1 MYVCVGDRV
10 LRLINLFPC
19 AVPVSTLA
27 GSNSHRKLQDTI
39 KSANK
44 IASEVA
50 AAEEKEIEGNSKNVC
65 ECKRC
70 RKYSTINNK
79 RHHVG
84 DAGRGGGWGRESAA
98 LKKRSVS

>member
-1 MYVCVGDRV
+1 MAAR
-10 LRLINLFPC
+10 
-19 AVPVSTLA
+19 A
-27 GSNSHRKLQDTI
+27 
-39 KSANK
+39 
-44 IASEVA
+44 A

-84 DAGRGGGWGRESAA
+84 GAESGGGWGRESAA